1 MAVGESVIRVD
12 GASKVTGR
20 ARYTADD
27 RVPGTRVA
35 KYLRSTISH
44 GYVTRIDTTK
54 AKALPGID
62 GVFTFEDV
70 PDIRVATAGH
80 AFQLNPAERDVE
92 DRLLLTG
99 YVRYHGD
106 EIAIVVGENNLVV
119 EEALRLIEVEYDEL
133 PPILTAADA
142 LAEGAKELHEGSK
155 NLVGEHE
162 YHLGDIDQGFSESD
176 LIIEEELTTQMVQH
190 VHMENHIAR
199 AWMDDMDHVVI
210 VSSTQIPHICRR
222 VVGQALDFPWTKVRV
237 IKPYIGGG
245 FGNKQDVVLEPMV
258 AFLTMK
264 LGGLPV
270 EIDLPREECLI
281 GTRMRH
287 PMVLKAKVGVTKDGT
302 LKSLHLDVTSNTGA
316 YASHGH
322 AIVKASGSKL
332 APLYPRANMLYH
344 AKTHYANIPA
354 CGAMRGYGSP
364 QLVYGVDSTMESAA
378 RALNMDP
385 VDFRLKNVAHE
396 GDLNKLTGHNIV
408 SCGISECLTKGR
420 ELFNWDEKRAQYADQ
435 EGPIRRGV
443 GVSVFSYGSG
453 TYPAGV
459 EIASCRLSLQQDGRV
474 ILQVGAT
481 EIGQGSDTVFAQMAA
496 ETTGIDF
503 DQFHV
508 VSTQDTDVTAYDPG
522 AFGSRQSYVVSNAV
536 FKAATELREKVLNYA
551 AEILEKPVASLNI
564 AKRAVIDANS
574 GEVLVSLNDLSMD
587 AFYNKN
593 RGGQLIA
600 EASTK
605 TMTNAYAYG
614 CCFAEVEVD
623 IELCQVKILN
633 ILNVHD
639 SGKILNPLLATTQVH
654 GGMGMGIA
662 GAMAEEMLVNEETG
676 KILNN
681 TLLDYKVPTTLDT
694 PDLQV
699 AFVETEE
706 TTVPYNHKSIGEP
719 PLLPPAPALRN
730 AIWHATGVKI
740 NELPMSPKCLFRH
753 FREAGLV

>member
-12 GASKVTGR
+12 ARSKVTGR

-27 RVPGTRVA
+27 RVPSTRVA
-35 KYLRSTISH
+35 KYLRSTIAH
-44 GYVTRIDTTK
+44 GYVKGIDTSK

-80 AFQLNPAERDVE
+80 AFQLNPAERDVA

-119 EEALRLIEVEYDEL
+119 EEALRLIEVEYEEL
-133 PPILTAADA
+133 PPILTAEAA
-142 LAEGAKELHEGSK
+142 LADGAKELHEGSK
-155 NLVGEHE
+155 NVVGEHNYE
-162 YHLGDIDQGFSESD
+162 LGDIAQGFAEAE
-176 LIIEEELTTQMVQH
+176 LTVEEELSTQMVQH

-199 AWMDDMDHVVI
+199 AWMDDMDKITI

-222 VVGQALDFPWTKVRV
+222 VVGQALDMPWSNIRV

-258 AFLTMK
+258 AFLTKK
-264 LGGLPV
+264 LDGIPV

-287 PMVLKAKVGVTKDGT
+287 PMVLKAKVGVKKDGT
-302 LKSLHLDVTSNTGA
+302 MTALHLDVSSNSGA

-322 AIVKASGSKL
+322 SILKASSSKL
-332 APLYPRANMLYH
+332 APLYPRANSYFH
-344 AKTHYANIPA
+344 GKTHYANIPA

-364 QLVYGVDSTMESAA
+364 QLTYGVDSTMEMAA

-385 VDFRLKNVAHE
+385 VDFRIKNVAHE
-396 GDLNKLTGHNIV
+396 GDMNRLSGHPIV
-408 SCGISECLTKGR
+408 SCAAVECLTKGR

-443 GVSVFSYGSG
+443 GVSVFAYGSG

-459 EIASCRLSLQQDGRV
+459 ELASCRLSLQQDGQV

-496 ETTGIDF
+496 ETTGVDF
-503 DQFHV
+503 DQFKV
-508 VSTQDTDVTAYDPG
+508 VSTQDTDVTSYDPG
-522 AFGSRQSYVVSNAV
+522 AFGSRQTYVVSNAV
-536 FKAATELREKVLNYA
+536 FQAATELRDKILGYA
-551 AEILEKPVASLNI
+551 SEILEKPVASLEI
-564 AKRAVIDANS
+564 SKRSIVDAAS
-574 GEVLVSLNDLSMD
+574 GAELISLTDLSMD

-593 RGGQLIA
+593 RGNQLIA

-633 ILNVHD
+633 VLNVHD
-639 SGKILNPLLATTQVH
+639 SGKILNPMLAKNQVE

-662 GAMAEEMLVNEETG
+662 GAMAEEMLVNMETG

-681 TLLDYKVPTTLDT
+681 TLLDYKVPTTLDA
-694 PDLQV
+694 PDLDC
-699 AFVETEE
+699 AFVESEE
-706 TTVPYNHKSIGEP
+706 TTVPYKHKSIGEP
-719 PLLPPAPALRN
+719 PNLPGAPALRN
-730 AIWHATGVKI
+730 AILHATGVKI